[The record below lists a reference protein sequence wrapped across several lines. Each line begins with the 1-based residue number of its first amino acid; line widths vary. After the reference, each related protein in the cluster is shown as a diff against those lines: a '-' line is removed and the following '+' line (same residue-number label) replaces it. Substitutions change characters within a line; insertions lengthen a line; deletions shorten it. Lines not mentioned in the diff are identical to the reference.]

1 MYPAGNDRRLCV
13 FAAGSLGRFETGR
26 VSDLDVFLL
35 CHSPRR
41 KSASQRSVSR
51 LAEIQAFAD
60 LINVNDSLSLPPFS
74 GDGRYLKVHE
84 VDDLINATGDS
95 RDDSENL
102 FTTRLLLLLE
112 SKPLCNDAMYSDV
125 IRRVMEMYFRDGR
138 GKRNFRP
145 LFLLNDILRYW
156 RTLCLNYERDR
167 REPDKA
173 WWKRNLN
180 LKFSRKLT
188 IFSTVLAIIAK
199 GMSTPSAFKTISGKV
214 PLQRLAYALDTMGD
228 RKLLTPFLSVLND
241 YEDFL
246 AAKSHRELD
255 AIDATAATQFSVKAQ
270 RFDDF
275 LHMALN
281 SKKLN
286 RDLVRFVSI

>member
-1 MYPAGNDRRLCV
+1 M
-13 FAAGSLGRFETGR
+13 
-26 VSDLDVFLL
+26 
-35 CHSPRR
+35 
-41 KSASQRSVSR
+41 SR
-51 LAEIQAFAD
+51 LTEIQAFAD
-60 LINVNDSLSLPPFS
+60 LINVNDSLALPPFS
-74 GDGRYLKVHE
+74 GDGRYLKIHE
-84 VDDLINATGDS
+84 VNELISATGDS

-112 SKPLCNDAMYSDV
+112 SKPLCNPEMYSTAID
-125 IRRVMEMYFRDGR
+125 RVMEMYFRDGR
-138 GKRNFRP
+138 GKRDFRP

-167 REPDKA
+167 RDPGKA

-199 GMSTPSAFKTISGKV
+199 GMSTPGSFKRISGKV
-214 PLQRLAYALDTMGD
+214 PLERLAYALDTIGD
-228 RKLLTPFLSVLND
+228 ESLLPQFRFVLND
-241 YEDFL
+241 YEEFL

-255 AIDATAATQFSVKAQ
+255 SISADAAAQFSARAQ

-275 LHMALN
+275 LHQALD
-281 SKKLN
+281 SEKLS